1 MEAVIQGVVIA
12 IFVLLSGV
20 FIRCGEI
27 LYDLAEIKDYLKFK
41 GKEKQWILTAFDL
54 RKKPRR

>member
-1 MEAVIQGVVIA
+1 MEAIIQGVIIA

-27 LYDLAEIKDYLKFK
+27 LYDLAEIKDYLKYIRRERDN
-41 GKEKQWILTAFDL
+41 EKSM
-54 RKKPRR
+54 